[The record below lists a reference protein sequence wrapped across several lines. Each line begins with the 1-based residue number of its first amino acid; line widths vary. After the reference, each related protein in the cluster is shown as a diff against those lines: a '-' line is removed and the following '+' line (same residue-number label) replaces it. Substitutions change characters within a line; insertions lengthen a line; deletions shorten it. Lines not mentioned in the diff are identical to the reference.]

1 MLGKYRPSSLKGAL
15 NKNKYFEG
23 WFQKVYSSE
32 HQASFVIIYGYAT
45 ANSPD
50 TFGFIQLLL
59 PGKLPWLYYFP
70 KNEISFDKD
79 NHIMV
84 MGTNK
89 LSKDLIEIN
98 TKDISI
104 KLNFKNNQLIQSF
117 KNSMGYSYFV
127 PNLPC
132 YHSVLNPSHV
142 VSGEIRYDDG
152 QYSLVNEMGYL
163 EKNWGTS
170 FPENYFW
177 LHAIDPK
184 NPQISLLFSRAEIKW
199 LGKKFI
205 RHVGHL
211 RVDGIE
217 IDLRELRNISIT
229 TLDQNT
235 EVQIIRF
242 ESKSL
247 KLYISINIGKNV
259 ILKGPTNG
267 ALSRDID
274 HHADAVIDVKM
285 STENKIRQFQMV
297 GNFEKINTPAAAQN
311 VIQRS

>member
-1 MLGKYRPSSLKGAL
+1 MLGKYKPSSLKGAF
-15 NKNKYFEG
+15 NRNNYFEG

-32 HQASFVIIYGYAT
+32 LQASFVIIYGYAT
-45 ANSPD
+45 ANSLD

-59 PGKLPWLYYFP
+59 PGKLPRLLYFP
-70 KNEISFDKD
+70 KNEITCDKD
-79 NHIMV
+79 RHIMV
-84 MGTNK
+84 MGKNK
-89 LSKDLIEIN
+89 LSKDAIEID

-104 KLNFKNNQLIQSF
+104 KLNFKNNQLIQTF

-127 PNLPC
+127 PSLPC
-132 YHSVLNPSHV
+132 YHSVLNASHF
-142 VSGEIRYDDG
+142 VSGEICYDDG

-211 RVDGIE
+211 RFDGIE
-217 IDLRELRNISIT
+217 IDLRELRNISII

-285 STENKIRQFQMV
+285 TTENKIRQFQMV
-297 GNFEKINTPAAAQN
+297 GNFEKINTPAAFLL
-311 VIQRS
+311 

>member
-1 MLGKYRPSSLKGAL
+1 MLGKYKPSSLKGAFER
-15 NKNKYFEG
+15 NKYFEG
-23 WFQKVYSSE
+23 WFQKIYSSE

-59 PGKLPWLYYFP
+59 PGKLPRLLYFP
-70 KNEISFDKD
+70 KNEITCDKD
-79 NHIMV
+79 RHIMV
-84 MGTNK
+84 MGKNK
-89 LSKDLIEIN
+89 MSKDSIEID
-98 TKDISI
+98 TKDIRI
-104 KLNFKNNQLIQSF
+104 KLNFKNDQLIQTF

-132 YHSVLNPSHV
+132 YHSVLNAYHF
-142 VSGEIRYDDG
+142 VSGEIRHGDV

-170 FPENYFW
+170 FPESYLW

-184 NPQISLLFSRAEIKW
+184 NSQISLLFSRAEIKW

-205 RHVGHL
+205 RHVGHF
-211 RVDGIE
+211 RIDGME
-217 IDLRELRNISIT
+217 IDLRELRNISII
-229 TLDQNT
+229 TLDQNP
-235 EVQIIRF
+235 EKQIIRI

-247 KLYISINIGKNV
+247 KLDISINLGKNV

-267 ALSRDID
+267 ELSRDII
-274 HHADAVIDVKM
+274 HHTDAVIDVNM
-285 STENKIRQFQMV
+285 IMENNIRQFRMV
-297 GNFEKINTPAAAQN
+297 GNFEKIETFC
-311 VIQRS
+311 

>member
-32 HQASFVIIYGYAT
+32 LQASFVIIYGYAT
-45 ANSPD
+45 ANSLD

-59 PGKLPWLYYFP
+59 PGKLPRLLYFP

-89 LSKDLIEIN
+89 LSKDAIEID

-104 KLNFKNNQLIQSF
+104 KLNFKNNQLIQTF
-117 KNSMGYSYFV
+117 KNSMGYSYFL
-127 PNLPC
+127 PSLPC
-132 YHSVLNPSHV
+132 YHSVLNPSHF
-142 VSGEIRYDDG
+142 VSGEICYDGG

-211 RVDGIE
+211 RIDGIE
-217 IDLRELRNISIT
+217 IDLRELRNIRII
-229 TLDQNT
+229 TLDQNA

-285 STENKIRQFQMV
+285 TTENKIRQFQMV
-297 GNFEKINTPAAAQN
+297 GNFEKINTPAAFLL
-311 VIQRS
+311 

>member
-1 MLGKYRPSSLKGAL
+1 
-15 NKNKYFEG
+15 
-23 WFQKVYSSE
+23 
-32 HQASFVIIYGYAT
+32 
-45 ANSPD
+45 
-50 TFGFIQLLL
+50 
-59 PGKLPWLYYFP
+59 
-70 KNEISFDKD
+70 
-79 NHIMV
+79 MV

-89 LSKDLIEIN
+89 LSKDLIEID

-104 KLNFKNNQLIQSF
+104 KLNFKDNQLIQSF

-132 YHSVLNPSHV
+132 YHSVLNASHV
-142 VSGEIRYDDG
+142 VSGEISYDGG

-177 LHAIDPK
+177 LHAIDPE

-199 LGKKFI
+199 LGKTFI
-205 RHVGHL
+205 RHVGHF
-211 RVDGIE
+211 RIDGME
-217 IDLRELRNISIT
+217 IDLRELRNISTIT
-229 TLDQNT
+229 FDQNT
-235 EVQIIRF
+235 EIQTIRI

-267 ALSRDID
+267 ELSRDII
-274 HHADAVIDVKM
+274 HHIDAVIDVKM
-285 STENKIRQFQMV
+285 IIENKIRQFKMV
-297 GNFEKINTPAAAQN
+297 GNFEQIDAFC
-311 VIQRS
+311 